1 MVTRVEHTV
10 LGKNRMAS
18 GREEDIEHVLLVLV
32 ATKTVFCWQCFSD
45 LGFALIV
52 YFVLPMSA

>member
-1 MVTRVEHTV
+1 VEHTV